1 MQGKGIIKFFLVVL
15 TIVCA
20 IQYMYLLPTR
30 GVEKDAKEYAEEQA
44 VGIEDEL
51 AYQEKFREARSRY
64 LDSISDEV
72 IVKVP
77 LLKEFTYNELK
88 SQQLALGLDLKGGMS
103 VVLQVD
109 LKTFLLTLADDN
121 KDPDFRK
128 ALELASEQMS
138 ATQSDYITLFGEA
151 FEEVAPDDKLARIF
165 ARNASLREDINFETS
180 NSEVLN
186 ILRDRADETVDLTFK
201 RLKDRI
207 DKFGVTQ
214 PNVSLDA
221 GRDLILVE
229 LPGVDNRER
238 ARSYLQA
245 TAKLE
250 FWDVYRFND
259 DGIQQAFV
267 AANEKLR
274 KQQESTIEE
283 SEVEK
288 QNAEAEETSVEA
300 SMDSLEGD
308 ASMDSLEGEDVVV
321 DTTGD
326 VSDIDELLADDTD
339 DLEADLNAQ
348 IGPLFEKLTL
358 NSITEQGITMPLSV
372 MGTARDNQRDAVM
385 DMLQRPDIKSLFPR
399 DIGFRWSAD
408 PVRDF
413 ETGKLTKD
421 YQLYALKMPRGP
433 NKPPLEGDHITVAR
447 SNPDPTTGEVAVSI
461 SMDQEGARKWAN
473 MTTKAAQD
481 NNREIAITLD
491 DEVVSAPGVNQPI
504 VSGDSQITGDFS
516 IQEGQDLANILQ
528 IGKLPAETKIIQ
540 ESVVGPS
547 LGEEN
552 IRKSMYSLFIGF
564 FLVLVFMILY
574 YGGSGI
580 VSILCLFANLFFIFG
595 ALSSYGTVLTL
606 PGIAGVVL
614 TIGMAVDA
622 NVIIFERIREELR
635 EGKGLK
641 LAVSNGFKYSYSA
654 IIDANV
660 TTILVAIILAYFGL
674 GPIKGFAV
682 VLIIGVISTIIT
694 AVLFSRLVIDWWL
707 AKDKNLTLQTGFSSG
722 FFTDP
727 KVDWL
732 GKRKIAYVVSSVI
745 IIAGIA
751 SFFARGFELGVDFKG
766 GYSYN
771 VQFAQEVEVDA
782 QQLRENLSDIYGE
795 EPVVKAVDTRNTYN
809 ITTSYGIDQSG
820 DDIDNEVMSLLHQG
834 INDLTKEELS
844 YERFKQSD
852 VSGTHITSF
861 SKVGPIIA
869 EDIVTSSYYA
879 TVFALILIFLYIFIR
894 FSRWQYSMGAVSA
907 LFHDTLVLLGIFSLC
922 HGWLPFSLEIDQAF
936 IAALLTVIG
945 YSINDTVV
953 VFDRIRE
960 FGNTYTSRSKTEVVN
975 MAINSTISRTVI
987 TSLTTLLVVTILF
1000 LFGGTSIKGFAFA
1013 LVIGVIVGTYSSV
1026 FVASPIMS
1034 DLTPDLSGGRSS
1046 QSQKKASK
1054 TTV

>member
-30 GVEKDAKEYAEEQA
+30 GVEEDAKEYAEQKA
-44 VGIEDEL
+44 SGIEDEL
-51 AYQEKFREARSRY
+51 AYQDQFKEARSKY

-109 LKTFLLTLADDN
+109 LENFLITLADDN
-121 KDPDFRK
+121 SDPDFRK
-128 ALELASEQMS
+128 ALELASERMS
-138 ATQSDYITLFGEA
+138 ATQSDYITLFGDA

-186 ILRDRADETVDLTFK
+186 ILRERADETVDLTFK

-229 LPGVDNRER
+229 LPGVDNPER

-245 TAKLE
+245 TARLE

-274 KQQESTIEE
+274 KQQEGTSEDTPDDIE
-283 SEVEK
+283 SEEEIAVEEDTP
-288 QNAEAEETSVEA
+288 EAPE
-300 SMDSLEGD
+300 DSLNTEELV
-308 ASMDSLEGEDVVV
+308 A
-321 DTTGD
+321 DTTD
-326 VSDIDELLADDTD
+326 DISDIDELLADNTD
-339 DLEADLNAQ
+339 DIEADLNAQ
-348 IGPLFEKLTL
+348 LGPLFEKFTL
-358 NSITEQGITMPLSV
+358 NSVTEQGIMMPLSV
-372 MGTARDNQRDAVM
+372 MGTARDNQREVVM
-385 DMLQRPDIKSLFPR
+385 DMLQQAGIKSLFPR

-413 ETGKLTKD
+413 ETGQLTKE
-421 YQLYALKMPRGP
+421 YQLYAIKMPRGP

-447 SNPDPTTGEVAVSI
+447 SNPDPTSGEVAVSI

-481 NNREIAITLD
+481 NNREIAILLD
-491 DEVVSAPGVNQPI
+491 DEVVSAPRVNTPI

-547 LGEEN
+547 LGADN

-635 EGKGLK
+635 DGKGLK

-727 KVDWL
+727 QVDWL
-732 GKRKIAYVVSSVI
+732 GKRKIGYIISSLVI
-745 IIAGIA
+745 LAGIG

-809 ITTSYGIDQSG
+809 ITTSYGIDKSG
-820 DDIDNEVMSLLHQG
+820 DNVDEEVMSLLHQG
-834 INDLTKEELS
+834 INDMTGGELS

-869 EDIVTSSYYA
+869 DDIVTSSYYA
-879 TVFALILIFLYIFIR
+879 TVFALLLIFLYIFIR
-894 FSRWQYSMGAVSA
+894 FSRWQYSMGAVAA
-907 LFHDTLVLLGIFSLC
+907 LFHDTLVLLAIFSLGY
-922 HGWLPFSLEIDQAF
+922 GWLPFSLEIDQAF

-987 TSLTTLLVVTILF
+987 TSLTTLLVVLILF
-1000 LFGGTSIKGFAFA
+1000 LFGGASIKGFAFA
-1013 LVIGVIVGTYSSV
+1013 LVVGVIVGTYSSV

-1046 QSQKKASK
+1046 QATKKTSS
-1054 TTV
+1054 TTA

>member
-30 GVEKDAKEYAEEQA
+30 GVEADAETYAEKQA
-44 VGIEDEL
+44 SGIQDEL
-51 AYQEKFREARSRY
+51 AYQQRFSEARSSY

-109 LKTFLLTLADDN
+109 LQRFLLTLADEN
-121 KDPDFRK
+121 KDPDFRE
-128 ALELASEQMS
+128 ALKIASEQMS

-151 FEEVAPDDKLARIF
+151 FEQVAPDDKLARIF

-180 NSEVLN
+180 NAEVIS

-214 PNVSLDA
+214 PNVSLDE

-274 KQQESTIEE
+274 KQQESTMEE
-283 SEVEK
+283 SEVQE
-288 QNAEAEETSVEA
+288 QNAEAEESIKEA
-300 SMDSLEGD
+300 SMDSLEAD
-308 ASMDSLEGEDVVV
+308 APMDSLEGEDVVA
-321 DTTGD
+321 DTTDD

-385 DMLQRPDIKSLFPR
+385 EMLEKPEIKSLFPR

-413 ETGKLTKD
+413 ETGQLTKD
-421 YQLYALKMPRGP
+421 YQLYAIKMPRGP
-433 NKPPLEGDHITVAR
+433 NNPPLEGNHITVAR

-481 NNREIAITLD
+481 NNREIAIALD
-491 DEVVSAPGVNQPI
+491 DEVVSAPRVNQPI

-528 IGKLPAETKIIQ
+528 IGKLPAETIIIQ

-547 LGEEN
+547 LGADN

-574 YGGSGI
+574 YGGSGV

-595 ALSSYGTVLTL
+595 AYGTVLTL

-694 AVLFSRLVIDWWL
+694 AVLFSRLVMDWWL
-707 AKDKNLTLQTGFSSG
+707 AKDKNLSLQTNFSSG

-732 GKRKIAYVVSSVI
+732 GKRKIGYIVSSLI
-745 IIAGIA
+745 ILAGIG
-751 SFFARGFELGVDFKG
+751 SFFGRGFELGVDFKG

-771 VQFAQEVEVDA
+771 VQFEESMEVDA
-782 QQLRENLSDIYGE
+782 QALRENLAEVYGE
-795 EPVVKAVDTRNTYN
+795 MPVVKAVDTRNTFN
-809 ITTSYGIDQSG
+809 ITTAYGIDQSG
-820 DDIDNEVMSLLHQG
+820 DNIDAEVMSLLHQG
-834 INDLTKEELS
+834 IDGMTPNKID
-844 YERFKQSD
+844 YESFKRSD

-894 FSRWQYSMGAVSA
+894 FSRWQYSMGAVAA
-907 LFHDTLVLLGIFSLC
+907 LFHDTLVLLAIFSLGY
-922 HGWLPFSLEIDQAF
+922 GWLPFSMEIDQAF

-987 TSLTTLLVVTILF
+987 TSLTTLLVVAILF
-1000 LFGGTSIKGFAFA
+1000 IFGGSSIKGFAFA

-1046 QSQKKASK
+1046 QKKKQTS
-1054 TTV
+1054 TTSA

>member
-1 MQGKGIIKFFLVVL
+1 
-15 TIVCA
+15 
-20 IQYMYLLPTR
+20 
-30 GVEKDAKEYAEEQA
+30 
-44 VGIEDEL
+44 
-51 AYQEKFREARSRY
+51 
-64 LDSISDEV
+64 
-72 IVKVP
+72 
-77 LLKEFTYNELK
+77 
-88 SQQLALGLDLKGGMS
+88 
-103 VVLQVD
+103 
-109 LKTFLLTLADDN
+109 
-121 KDPDFRK
+121 
-128 ALELASEQMS
+128 
-138 ATQSDYITLFGEA
+138 
-151 FEEVAPDDKLARIF
+151 
-165 ARNASLREDINFETS
+165 
-180 NSEVLN
+180 
-186 ILRDRADETVDLTFK
+186 
-201 RLKDRI
+201 
-207 DKFGVTQ
+207 
-214 PNVSLDA
+214 
-221 GRDLILVE
+221 
-229 LPGVDNRER
+229 
-238 ARSYLQA
+238 
-245 TAKLE
+245 
-250 FWDVYRFND
+250 VYRFND

-274 KQQESTIEE
+274 KQQESSGLDAGEE
-283 SEVEK
+283 EPVETD
-288 QNAEAEETSVEA
+288 ETDEPDEELSK
-300 SMDSLEGD
+300 DSLDTENV
-308 ASMDSLEGEDVVV
+308 AS
-321 DTTGD
+321 DTSD
-326 VSDIDELLADDTD
+326 ELSDIDELLVEDTD
-339 DLEADLNAQ
+339 DIESDLNAQ

-358 NSITEQGITMPLSV
+358 NSVTEQGITMPLSV
-372 MGTARDNQRDAVM
+372 MGTARDNQREAVM
-385 DMLQRPDIKSLFPR
+385 DMLQQPEIKSLFPR
-399 DIGFRWSAD
+399 DIGFKWSAD

-413 ETGKLTKD
+413 ETGEITKD
-421 YQLYALKMPRGP
+421 YQLYAIKMPRGP

-481 NNREIAITLD
+481 NEREIAILLD
-491 DEVVSAPGVNQPI
+491 DEVVSAPAVRSPI

-547 LGEEN
+547 LGAEN

-727 KVDWL
+727 QVDWL
-732 GKRKIAYVVSSVI
+732 GKRKIGYIVSSVI
-745 IIAGIA
+745 IIAGIG

-782 QQLRENLSDIYGE
+782 QQLRENLTDIYGE

-809 ITTSYGIDQSG
+809 ITTSYGIDQTG
-820 DDIDNEVMSLLHQG
+820 ENVDEEVMSLLHQG
-834 INDLTKEELS
+834 INEMTSGDLS

-869 EDIVTSSYYA
+869 DDIVTSSYYA
-879 TVFALILIFLYIFIR
+879 TVFALILIFLYIFMR

-907 LFHDTLVLLGIFSLC
+907 LFHDTLVLLGIFSLGY
-922 HGWLPFSLEIDQAF
+922 GWLPFSMEIDQAF

-1000 LFGGTSIKGFAFA
+1000 IFGGASIKGFAFA
-1013 LVIGVIVGTYSSV
+1013 LVVGVVVGTYSSV
-1026 FVASPIMS
+1026 FVASPIMA

-1046 QSQKKASK
+1046 QGAKKTAK
-1054 TTV
+1054 TTA